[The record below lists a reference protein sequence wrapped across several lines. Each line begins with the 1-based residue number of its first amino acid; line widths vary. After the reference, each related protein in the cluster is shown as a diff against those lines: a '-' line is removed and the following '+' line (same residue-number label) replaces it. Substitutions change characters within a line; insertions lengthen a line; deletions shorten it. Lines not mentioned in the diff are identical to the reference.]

1 MYHIGI
7 DSSHGAKYAV
17 LPGDPGRVRKI
28 AMLLDNPEYLCGS
41 REYTSWLGE
50 LDGEGVIVMS
60 TGIGGPSAA
69 IAVEELYQTGVHT
82 MIRTGTCGGMDTR
95 VRGGDLVVATGAVRM
110 EGTTK
115 EYLPVEFPAVPDL
128 QAVNALVTACRMNNA
143 IYHTGVVQSKD
154 SFYGQ
159 HEPDRMPLGYE
170 LNNKW
175 SAWLSGHCLAS
186 EMETAALFIV
196 AQTLGIRAGSVLG
209 VIWNQERK
217 RQGLD
222 DEHKPDT
229 CLAVKT
235 AVDAV
240 RLLIHSDNLVSFD

>member
-7 DSSHGAKYAV
+7 DNSHGAKYAV
-17 LPGDPGRVRKI
+17 LPGDPGRVEKI
-28 AMLLDNPEYLCGS
+28 ALLLDEPEYLCTN
-41 REYTSWLGE
+41 REYTSWLGR
-50 LDGEGVIVMS
+50 LDGEKVIVMS

-69 IAVEELYQTGVHT
+69 IAAEELCQTGVHT
-82 MIRTGTCGGMDTR
+82 MIRTGTCGGMDVR
-95 VRGGDLVVATGAVRM
+95 VKGGDLVVATGAVRM

-128 QAVNALVTACRMNNA
+128 QVLNALVSACRSNNA
-143 IYHTGVVQSKD
+143 VCHTGVVQSKD

-159 HEPDRMPLGYE
+159 HDPNRMPVGYE

-175 SAWLSGHCLAS
+175 GAWLGGHCLAS

-209 VIWNQERK
+209 VLWNQER
-217 RQGLD
+217 RHRGLS
-222 DEHKPDT
+222 DENVLDT
-229 CLAVKT
+229 GLAVKT
-235 AVDAV
+235 AVDAI
-240 RLLIHSDNLVSFD
+240 RLLIHDDRLMIDE